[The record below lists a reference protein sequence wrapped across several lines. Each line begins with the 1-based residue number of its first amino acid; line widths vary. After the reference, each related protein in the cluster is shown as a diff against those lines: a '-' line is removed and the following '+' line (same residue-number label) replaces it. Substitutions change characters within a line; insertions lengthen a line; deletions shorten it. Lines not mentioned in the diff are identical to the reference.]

1 MQTGLRRVADAFRAA
16 GPGGLLLDGDLD
28 VSETKGKAARGAGG
42 IGRSR
47 KSVRSRS
54 RIFLNALLQNDPASA
69 SRIVEEEIAEV
80 GSRAAVFADLIHP
93 AQYEIG
99 DMWYRGLIGVA
110 EEHRAT
116 ALVETIVARL
126 SPTPT
131 EKPLLGCRCVLA
143 SIGAERHVIGLR
155 LLAAAMADDGWEVEV
170 MERHASVQ
178 DLLATIDRTRPQ
190 LVGLSAAYLPDP
202 EPIKRAIR
210 LVKERGIPVLV
221 GGPAFNRTPSL
232 GEQVGADGHG
242 ADARMALT
250 LARLLVAR

>member
-1 MQTGLRRVADAFRAA
+1 M
-16 GPGGLLLDGDLD
+16 
-28 VSETKGKAARGAGG
+28 SETSGKSARGGGG

-47 KSVRSRS
+47 RSVRSRS
-54 RIFLNALLQNDPASA
+54 RSFLNALLQNDPALA
-69 SRIVEEEIAEV
+69 SRLVEQELAEV

-110 EEHRAT
+110 DEHRAT
-116 ALVETIVARL
+116 SLVETIVDRL

-131 EKPLLGCRCVLA
+131 HEPKRGVRCVLA

-155 LLAAAMADDGWEVEV
+155 LLAAAMADDGWEVVV
-170 MERHASVQ
+170 MEKPASVQ
-178 DLLATIDRTRPQ
+178 DLLAAIDRARPQ

-210 LVKERGIPVLV
+210 LVKERGIPVMV
-221 GGPAFNRTPSL
+221 GGPAFNRTPTL
-232 GEQVGADGHG
+232 GEQVGADAHG
-242 ADARMALT
+242 ADARMAVT
-250 LARLLVAR
+250 LARLLVAG

>member
-1 MQTGLRRVADAFRAA
+1 M
-16 GPGGLLLDGDLD
+16 
-28 VSETKGKAARGAGG
+28 SETRGKSARGGGG
-42 IGRSR
+42 IGRGR
-47 KSVRSRS
+47 RSVRSRS
-54 RIFLNALLQNDPASA
+54 RSFLNALLQNDPASA
-69 SRIVEEEIAEV
+69 ARLVEQELAEV

-110 EEHRAT
+110 DEHRAT
-116 ALVETIVARL
+116 ALVETIVDRM

-131 EKPLLGCRCVLA
+131 ERPLLSVRCLLA

-170 MERHASVQ
+170 MENPASVQ
-178 DLLATIDRTRPQ
+178 DVMAVIDRARPQ

-210 LVKERGIPVLV
+210 LVKERGIPVMV

-232 GEQVGADGHG
+232 GEQVGADAHG

-250 LARLLVAR
+250 LARRLVAG